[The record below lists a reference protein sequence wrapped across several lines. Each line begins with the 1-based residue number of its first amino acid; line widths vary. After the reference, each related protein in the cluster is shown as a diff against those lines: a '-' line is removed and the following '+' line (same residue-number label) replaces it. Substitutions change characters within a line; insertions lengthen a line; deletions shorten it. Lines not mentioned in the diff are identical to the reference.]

1 MRKEVVVG
9 IIAVLLIVIG
19 LALFKPKPVLAPRVR
34 AEFDALIESDPYHY
48 AMARTTEEVRG
59 DADQFVWPPGT
70 DVYIMSI
77 ASEDQII
84 LVAFDAQEDV
94 FIPNSTPVY
103 IRNDLDLRARFE
115 FEGYIDLY
123 KPRNRLELFFLL
135 MTSGGFGGYDY
146 YTTLVNKKTKAIV
159 LARSTPRESMEESPE
174 IQVDGQVIRTPEEF
188 DALAQ
193 TYDFKY
199 DLTQGRGK
207 IHHKNARELLD
218 NLRSYQTQAST
229 EDKSNPFLF
238 KYYVRGKGD
247 QVIVYNVK
255 QDRFEE
261 YSDKQLT
268 KDPLRV
274 YTPALEDMPY
284 VCWRECLGNMRDNED
299 GRLIISYR
307 GLYQFDKKTPLYMDE
322 DEYDC

>member
-1 MRKEVVVG
+1 MVG
-9 IIAVLLIVIG
+9 IIAVLLIAIG

-48 AMARTTEEVRG
+48 AMARTTKEVRG
-59 DADQFVWPPGT
+59 DTDQFVWPPGT
-70 DVYIMSI
+70 DVYIMSL
-77 ASEDQII
+77 ASGDEIM
-84 LVAFDAQEDV
+84 LAAFDTQEDV
-94 FIPNSTPVY
+94 FIPKSTPIY
-103 IRNDLDLRARFE
+103 IRNNLDLRASFE

-123 KPRNRLELFFLL
+123 KPRNPLELFFLL

-146 YTTLVNKKTKAIV
+146 YTTLVNKKTKAV
-159 LARSTPRESMEESPE
+159 VFARSMPRESMEESPE
-174 IQVDGQVIRTPEEF
+174 IQVDGQVIRTKEGF

-218 NLRSYQTQAST
+218 NLRSYQKQAST
-229 EDKSNPFLF
+229 EGKPNPFLF
-238 KYYVRGKGD
+238 KYYVKGMGAE
-247 QVIVYNVK
+247 VIVYNVK
-255 QDRFEE
+255 RDRFEE

-268 KDPLRV
+268 GDPLRV
-274 YTPALEDMPY
+274 YTELPALEDMPY

-299 GRLIISYR
+299 GRLILSYR
-307 GLYQFDKKTPLYMDE
+307 GLYQFDKKTPLYMGDE
-322 DEYDC
+322 DDDMI